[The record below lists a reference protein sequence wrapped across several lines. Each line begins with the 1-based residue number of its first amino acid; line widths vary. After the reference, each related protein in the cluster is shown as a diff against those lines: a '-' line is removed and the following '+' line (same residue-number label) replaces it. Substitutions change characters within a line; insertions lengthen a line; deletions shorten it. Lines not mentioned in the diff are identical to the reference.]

1 MRQNAA
7 NMKIR
12 KAATEAGVY
21 LWRIA
26 EELGISDARFSV
38 RMRRELPEDQQTK
51 IMEIIEK
58 LYAKA

>member
-1 MRQNAA
+1 MRQNKS
-7 NMKIR
+7 NKEIR

-38 RMRRELPEDQQTK
+38 RLRHELPEAEK
-51 IMEIIEK
+51 LRVLAIIEK
-58 LYAKA
+58 LSAKA